1 MVVLDAS
8 VWVAFYEL
16 DDPFHAPSVEAL
28 QEFVQRGELLYGP
41 AIVTLEV
48 GCAVARRLRSETAG
62 RLAAAR
68 MMSAGSELQ
77 LVPLDSRLLELALTL
92 GMRSRLRGAD
102 ALYAATAALTGHSL
116 LSWDGELIQR
126 VGALT
131 PTDWLL
137 RQANGRQS

>member
-1 MVVLDAS
+1 VVVLDAS

-16 DDPFHAPSVEAL
+16 NDTFHVPSVQAL
-28 QEFVQRGELLYGP
+28 QELVQRDEPLFGP
-41 AIVTLEV
+41 AFVTVEV

-62 RLAAAR
+62 NLAAAS
-68 MMSAGSELQ
+68 MMSTGSDLQ
-77 LVPLDSRLLELALTL
+77 LVPLDSQLLELALSL

-102 ALYAATAALTGHSL
+102 ALYAATAALTGHGL